1 MGRAFLFGLHCCVR
15 SIVLF
20 FFLGALAFGQN
31 YASLYNF
38 QGNADGWNP
47 ISRLSVDKA
56 GNLYGTTTYGGT
68 GTACFPYGC
77 GTVFL
82 LEPPARL
89 GDPWIKVVLHDFN
102 GSDGYWPDGPLV
114 ADKTGLYGTTQ
125 FGGSASYGYG
135 TVFHLAPP
143 TTAGDSWTETVLYSF
158 TDGDDG
164 GVPANGLVMDAA
176 GNLYGTTND
185 GGQYGQDGVGTI
197 FQLAPPKVKGG
208 AWTETTLYSFK
219 QIKDGNEPNEL
230 TLDAEGNLYGT
241 RTADNIL
248 CTPSDPTDCGTAF
261 ELQRLGKGWR
271 MKLLH
276 QFQGFSDGSSPW
288 SGMIFDTAGNLY
300 GTTVGFG
307 GNILSAGGTVYE
319 LSPPAGGN
327 GPWTETLLY
336 VFSGGAD
343 GAQPLDN
350 LVFDGKGNLY
360 DTTFYGGDLACNLGT
375 GCGVVFA
382 LAPPSQQGLS
392 WTETVLHSFLGGSDG
407 QNPAASLTWGKGGAL
422 YSTASGGGG
431 SPSCNGGCGTV
442 FGVLP

>member
-1 MGRAFLFGLHCCVR
+1 MGRTFPLSFNRCVP
-15 SIVLF
+15 SVVLF
-20 FFLGALAFGQN
+20 LCVSALAFGQN

-47 ISRLSVDKA
+47 ISNLTADKA

-77 GTVFL
+77 GTIFR
-82 LEPPARL
+82 LEPAAKRD
-89 GDPWIKVVLHDFN
+89 DPWIKVVLHDFN
-102 GSDGYWPDGPLV
+102 GSDGYWPDGPLA
-114 ADKTGLYGTTQ
+114 ADETGLYGTTQ
-125 FGGSASYGYG
+125 FGGTASFGYG

-143 TTAGDSWTETVLYSF
+143 VMPGGAWTETVLYSF

-164 GVPANGLVMDAA
+164 GVPANGLVRDAA

-208 AWTETTLYSFK
+208 AWTETTLYSFQ
-219 QIKDGNEPNEL
+219 QIKDGDEPNRL
-230 TLDAEGNLYGT
+230 TLDANGNLYGT

-248 CTPSDPTDCGTAF
+248 CTPSNPKDCGMAF
-261 ELQRLGKGWR
+261 ELQRLGTSWQ

-276 QFQGFSDGSSPW
+276 QFEGFSDGSSPW
-288 SGMIFDTAGNLY
+288 SGVIFDAQGNLY
-300 GTTVGFG
+300 GTTVGFA
-307 GNILSAGGTVYE
+307 GNIISAGGTVFE
-319 LSPPAGGN
+319 LSPPAEGT
-327 GPWTETLLY
+327 GPWTESLLY
-336 VFSGGAD
+336 IFSGGAD

-360 DTTFYGGDLACNLGT
+360 DTTFYGGDITCNLGI
-375 GCGVVFA
+375 GCGVVFV
-382 LAPPSQQGLS
+382 LAPPSQAGS
-392 WTETVLHSFLGGSDG
+392 PWTETVLHTFLGGSDG
-407 QNPAASLTWGKGGAL
+407 ADPAASLTWGKGGAL

-431 SPSCNGGCGTV
+431 SSSCNGGCGTV